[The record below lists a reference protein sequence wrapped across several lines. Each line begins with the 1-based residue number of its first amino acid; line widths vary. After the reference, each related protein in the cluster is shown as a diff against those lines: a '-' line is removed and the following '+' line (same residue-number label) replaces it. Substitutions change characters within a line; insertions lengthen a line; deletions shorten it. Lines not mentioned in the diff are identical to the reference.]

1 MLPSPQIL
9 GRREHCQWI
18 RPRISAKESGG
29 DPASPEVSTP
39 QFAKSL
45 FVYFRRIYLYPRRE
59 AGRVIFAYVVRIRAT
74 SLLKHPC
81 WLCWRESLK
90 IDSSEHG

>member
-1 MLPSPQIL
+1 MDTPKDF
-9 GRREHCQWI
+9 GKRKRRRPCVTRSIDAAI
-18 RPRISAKESGG
+18 RE
-29 DPASPEVSTP
+29 E
-39 QFAKSL
+39 L

>member
-9 GRREHCQWI
+9 GRREHCQSI

-39 QFAKSL
+39 QFAKSCL
-45 FVYFRRIYLYPRRE
+45 FISAGYIYTPGARLGGSFLRTWCE
-59 AGRVIFAYVVRIRAT
+59 FARPN
-74 SLLKHPC
+74 S
-81 WLCWRESLK
+81 
-90 IDSSEHG
+90 